1 MARCVISVN
10 EALALI
16 FADALEGDLEEFSD
30 EDQPRSATESEE
42 EQDSVVDNDGPPS
55 QRRLAIESSDST
67 PIRQNTQPDPVALDS
82 SNITSAFEVSIGA
95 EPVPE
100 VSDTLWDITTNSS
113 VEDVSSL
120 FVLGDLP
127 VGQFE
132 ADCASIAMQ
141 SGVPISDD
149 PVLIDSDESIQL
161 QRKVRTHECSANCLQ
176 QFSNDEVLAAVWG
189 ICELSVEKNM
199 LLLGKLITCSMNS
212 KNRKGKEKKRMGH
225 YYMFDRRRVCR
236 LLYSS

>member
-1 MARCVISVN
+1 MKHRCYMARRVISVN

-16 FADALEGDLEEFSD
+16 FADALEGDLEELSD

-42 EQDSVVDNDGPPS
+42 QDSVVDNDGPPS
-55 QRRLAIESSDST
+55 PKQRRLAIESSNSLPTDFST
-67 PIRQNTQPDPVALDS
+67 PIRQNTQPDPVVLDS
-82 SNITSAFEVSIGA
+82 NNITSAFEVSIGA

-100 VSDTLWDITTNSS
+100 VSDTLWDITTNSL

-161 QRKVRTHECSANCLQ
+161 QRK
-176 QFSNDEVLAAVWG
+176 
-189 ICELSVEKNM
+189 
-199 LLLGKLITCSMNS
+199 
-212 KNRKGKEKKRMGH
+212 
-225 YYMFDRRRVCR
+225 
-236 LLYSS
+236 

>member
-1 MARCVISVN
+1 M
-10 EALALI
+10 
-16 FADALEGDLEEFSD
+16 
-30 EDQPRSATESEE
+30 
-42 EQDSVVDNDGPPS
+42 
-55 QRRLAIESSDST
+55 
-67 PIRQNTQPDPVALDS
+67 
-82 SNITSAFEVSIGA
+82 
-95 EPVPE
+95 PE
-100 VSDTLWDITTNSS
+100 VSDTLWDTTTNSS

-176 QFSNDEVLAAVWG
+176 QFSNEAAIWG

-212 KNRKGKEKKRMGH
+212 KNRGKGGKRRNEWDITTRLTIVVYAAFCILHDISVKKLKNLKAHLQKNGFSAVVH
-225 YYMFDRRRVCR
+225 GNHGRRSHQACPHVA
-236 LLYSS
+236 SNPD